1 MLKESID
8 NILNNEFKLS
18 DLVLCLDADDNEACE
33 LFVAAD
39 ETRKKYVGDEIHPR
53 GLIEI
58 GNYCRCDC
66 LYCGIRVSRKEQE
79 RYRLT
84 KDEIIT
90 LAQHAYEVGYKS
102 VVLQGGEDLAFSR
115 EMITEII
122 QNIKKNDMAITL
134 SLGER
139 DFADYAEWIAAGA
152 DRYLLRIETTDEKLF
167 SQLHPTGNLAA
178 RKECIYKLKS
188 LGYQLGSGIMIGLP
202 GQTYEMV
209 ARDILWLKDEAKAQ
223 MLGVGPFI
231 PHPDTPLKNA
241 KGGTLFEALKLIA
254 LLRIVFKT
262 AHIPA
267 TTALG
272 ALDTHGRERG
282 LQCGANVIMPNI
294 TPLQNRENYEIYPGK
309 VYNTDSGDKS
319 MKVIQDM
326 AKSIGRSISAS
337 RGDVF

>member
-8 NILNNEFKLS
+8 NILNNSFKLN
-18 DLVLCLDADDNEACE
+18 DLVLCLNADEDEACE

-39 ETRKKYVGDEIHPR
+39 KARQKYVGDEIHLR

-66 LYCGIRVSRKEQE
+66 LYCGIRASRTNQE
-79 RYRLT
+79 RYRL
-84 KDEIIT
+84 KKEEIIA
-90 LAQHAYEVGYKS
+90 LAQNAYEVGYKS
-102 VVLQGGEDLAFSR
+102 IVLQGGEDLAFSR

-122 QNIKKNDMAITL
+122 QNIKKNDSAITL

-139 DFADYAEWIAAGA
+139 DFADYSEWIAAGA

-167 SQLHPTGNLAA
+167 SYLHPTGDLAK
-178 RKECIYKLKS
+178 RKECIYQLKS

-202 GQTYEMV
+202 KQTYEMV
-209 ARDILWLKDEAKAQ
+209 ARDILWLKNEAKAQ

-231 PHPDTPLKNA
+231 PHPDTPLKDA
-241 KGGTLFEALKLIA
+241 TGGTLFEALKLIA

-272 ALDTHGRERG
+272 ALNERGRERA

-309 VYNTDSGDKS
+309 IYNTDSGDKS
-319 MKVIQDM
+319 MEVIREM
-326 AKSIGRSISAS
+326 AKSISRSISTS